1 MAYTC
6 TADTCTASDAGTLN
20 TFTMLQRYANNVVG
34 QSPLDS
40 SLQVQESG
48 DIGPYTTALIN
59 AVAAW
64 VPPEYNVPALS
75 LMYDADAASI
85 AANAE
90 NLGTQLAIVYQQ
102 QIAGTNAPNID
113 IPESD
118 ALVFTSVNPATG
130 KPSDAPIQRNGIS
143 AIFTAVEAKQA
154 LVEWGIVL
162 ALAGAGYWY
171 YTKKWKPKHGGE

>member
-1 MAYTC
+1 MTMSYTC

-59 AVAAW
+59 AIAAW
-64 VPPEYNVPALS
+64 VPPEYSVPGLS
-75 LMYDADAASI
+75 VMYDAGAASI

-113 IPESD
+113 IPES
-118 ALVFTSVNPATG
+118 
-130 KPSDAPIQRNGIS
+130 APIMRG
-143 AIFTAVEAKQA
+143 AVEELLLTLDRGLSQIETADSLETAHKTAAGIRAA
-154 LVEWGIVL
+154 LRL
-162 ALAGAGYWY
+162 CSRR
-171 YTKKWKPKHGGE
+171 